1 MKEIK
6 KITIDQSPMS
16 SAATVKEFI
25 VEGEPGAMFTATV
38 INEDD
43 HYYNFSEEV
52 NASGALTTALGFGAT
67 ALSLPI
73 KTISKEGFLRYS
85 IVFPAIT
92 DDDVY
97 SIVFKCVG
105 NTFFNNNLSSNNVY
119 VLPKIYKYK
128 DTTVTFSLSSAASSD
143 SYNSLPSN
151 VLATGVSS
159 STLPS
164 SNFISRT
171 INWPVT
177 LSESQFMI
185 AKQPNISD
193 FQFSTT
199 KVTNSSSDSTGE
211 TIAIEL
217 TDITGISSLM
227 SVSGTNIAARSIVKR
242 VERGF
247 KDYSKSSNLKEVYVV
262 PRVAET
268 DEQGVTRIVDSKAG
282 TIIISNSSTWAAA
295 QTLTFLGKGSIGSE
309 EFNGTKFEV
318 TNLALTIDPV
328 VTTTDAVVSNSTTI
342 PITSTDGIKATSTV
356 LMTGIGVTNATPHVD
371 AISNGV
377 NITASSAQTIENG
390 QTLTFTGSSRS
401 ATITADIKVLQFG
414 KDDITLTL
422 ALDNI
427 LTVG

>member
-1 MKEIK
+1 M
-6 KITIDQSPMS
+6 
-16 SAATVKEFI
+16 
-25 VEGEPGAMFTATV
+25 
-38 INEDD
+38 
-43 HYYNFSEEV
+43 
-52 NASGALTTALGFGAT
+52 
-67 ALSLPI
+67 
-73 KTISKEGFLRYS
+73 RYS
-85 IVFPAIT
+85 IAFPAIT

-119 VLPKIYKYK
+119 VLPKIYKYH

-217 TDITGISSLM
+217 TNITGLSSLM
-227 SVSGTNIAARSIVKR
+227 SVSGTNIAARSIIKR

-262 PRVAET
+262 PKVAET

-295 QTLTFLGKGSIGSE
+295 QTLTFLGKGSVGSE
-309 EFNGTKFEV
+309 EFNETKFEV

-401 ATITADIKVLQFG
+401 ATITADVKVLQFG